1 MRRMFWLAAGLLAA
15 VFFTLHAMGAR
26 DAVSLLSGTP
36 TADPVMGVGGG
47 FLYALSWFGL
57 SLVAPVL
64 LIAGLLVGL
73 LLGRARPP
81 RGFGGRDAEG
91 AATR

>member
-1 MRRMFWLAAGLLAA
+1 MRRSFWVAAGLLAV
-15 VFFTLHAMGAR
+15 VFFTLHGFGAR

-36 TADPVMGVGGG
+36 TADPVVGVGGG
-47 FLYALSWFGL
+47 LLYALSWFGL

-64 LIAGLLVGL
+64 LIAGLLYGL
-73 LLGRARPP
+73 LLGRSRPP
-81 RGFGGRDAEG
+81 RGFGERDAE